1 MWIIGFDDNLE
12 DHTFGIVKKGV
23 YTPCSDLFNIKAEV
37 NCTIPSSS
45 GYGCGVNSFQRK
57 QNKVMSL

>member
-23 YTPCSDLFNIKAEV
+23 YTPCSDFQFDIEAEV
-37 NCTIPSSS
+37 ICTIPSSS
-45 GYGCGVNSFQRK
+45 GYVVALTPSKGNETR
-57 QNKVMSL
+57 